1 MSIINTPRLDRLW
14 QEAQIYPEW
23 ATTRLWE
30 YIFNHTIFKDEKWVV
45 SSQQPTSRQEGELR
59 RVDLVVEKMNS
70 DATKVETVLFI
81 EAKRASASTDDIKEA
96 EHQAF
101 TATCAYC
108 IDTGAESIWAMTCI
122 GSVARLWAFKNG
134 HIYLTPF
141 VPEGDGL
148 SERSEYLEIAIDGQT
163 IKAGLEYIKR
173 HPTPPESLFPN
184 ESSLEPSDPMFP
196 QDLGATEGMQLDEHD
211 VPDHE
216 SNSNSGGASGMDFGE
231 GSGPSAHERTQPFGV
246 EESEHGGP
254 TWSVEGGGFTV
265 PIDQE
270 ETEEL
275 PQDDPTQQQEERSR
289 EIEVK
294 VTKVKH
300 TLSSDEFIFK
310 NRKRQ
315 VVKTTKNDWTAR
327 TREGRTVWV
336 YKHGKKSVYWTKK
349 LD

>member
-1 MSIINTPRLDRLW
+1 MSIINTARLDRLW
-14 QEAQIYPEW
+14 QEAQIHPEW

-30 YIFNHTIFKDEKWVV
+30 YIFNHIIFKDDKWVV
-45 SSQQPTSRQEGELR
+45 SSQQPATRQEGELR

-81 EAKRASASTDDIKEA
+81 EANRASASTADIDEA

-108 IDTGAESIWAMTCI
+108 IDTGVKYIWALTCI
-122 GSVARLWAFKNG
+122 GSAARLWAFKNG

-141 VPEGDGL
+141 VPKGEGL
-148 SERSEYLEIAIDGQT
+148 SEKSEYLEIAANGQT
-163 IKAGLEYIKR
+163 ITAGLEYIKR
-173 HPTPPESLFPN
+173 HTTPPESLFPKELSPGLSN
-184 ESSLEPSDPMFP
+184 PMFP
-196 QDLGATEGMQLDEHD
+196 QDLGSTEAMRLGEYDARD
-211 VPDHE
+211 YE
-216 SNSNSGGASGMDFGE
+216 SNPGGASGMDFGE
-231 GSGPSAHERTQPFGV
+231 GWDHSAHDRTEPFGV
-246 EESEHGGP
+246 VEEPEHGGFLSP
-254 TWSVEGGGFTV
+254 EEEGFTA
-265 PIDQE
+265 PMNQE

-275 PQDDPTQQQEERSR
+275 PDHDPAQQQEETSR

-294 VTKVKH
+294 VTRVKH
-300 TLSSDEFIFK
+300 NLSSDEFIFK

-315 VVKTTKNDWTAR
+315 QVKTNKNDWAAK

>member
-14 QEAQIYPEW
+14 QEAQIHPEW

-30 YIFNHTIFKDEKWVV
+30 YIFNHIVFKDEKWVV
-45 SSQQPTSRQEGELR
+45 SSQQPATRQEGELR

-81 EAKRASASTDDIKEA
+81 EAKRETASTTDIQEA

-101 TATCAYC
+101 TAVCAYC
-108 IDTGAESIWAMTCI
+108 IDTGVKNVWAMTCV
-122 GSVARLWAFKNG
+122 GGGARLWAFKNK

-141 VPEGDGL
+141 VPEGEGL
-148 SERSEYLEIAIDGQT
+148 SDKSEYLDIAVNGQA
-163 IKAGLEYIKR
+163 IMAGLEYIKR
-173 HPTPPESLFPN
+173 HTTPPDSLFPKTP
-184 ESSLEPSDPMFP
+184 SSGPSSPMVP
-196 QDLGATEGMQLDEHD
+196 QDLDGTEAMQLDEYGGRD
-211 VPDHE
+211 YE
-216 SNSNSGGASGMDFGE
+216 SNPNPSGMGFGE
-231 GSGPSAHERTQPFGV
+231 TSDPAAHDRTQPFGV
-246 EESEHGGP
+246 VQEPVFTWPEEE
-254 TWSVEGGGFTV
+254 GFTA
-265 PIDQE
+265 PMNQE

-275 PQDDPTQQQEERSR
+275 SHNDPTQQQGERSKD
-289 EIEVK
+289 IEVK

-300 TLSSDEFIFK
+300 TMRSDEFIFT

-315 VVKTTKNDWTAR
+315 QVKTSKSDWITK